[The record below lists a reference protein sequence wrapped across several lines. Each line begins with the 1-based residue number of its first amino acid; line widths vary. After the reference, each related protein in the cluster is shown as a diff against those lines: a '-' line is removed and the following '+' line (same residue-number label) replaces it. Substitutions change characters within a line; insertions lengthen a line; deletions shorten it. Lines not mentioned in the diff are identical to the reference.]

1 MKRKVIAVLI
11 LIILFIFGGCGVRD
25 NTHTTEFYK
34 IYVHKNTATILE
46 LTDKGKEQEVLII
59 PSEFKGNPVKKIGMV
74 LYYGSSARFKSEKLK
89 KIYIPETVNLI
100 NHGSFI
106 FCNNLKELVVSSN
119 NFENVLKN
127 LYLDS
132 LGIDDKMAIE
142 GLKIYLPNNYYQNV
156 QDIERSETFKELYKN
171 TINPANISFNYNYQD
186 SPNEGYYFID
196 NISDTGKITKPDNP
210 KRQGYAF
217 VSWYLEPEFKN
228 EWNFETDEVIV
239 EKDEEGNPIYS
250 ETILYARWAKID

>member
-59 PSEFKGNPVKKIGMV
+59 PSEFKDNPVKKIGMV
-74 LYYGSSARFKSEKLK
+74 IYYGSEARIESKKLK
-89 KIYIPETVNLI
+89 KVYIPETVSSI
-100 NHGSFI
+100 NDNAFARCES
-106 FCNNLKELVVSSN
+106 LKEIYINSN
-119 NFENVLKN
+119 NFNNSFKRSSNDLGVSYTQEANKLISFFIPKVYYEKIQEEIWEWYLN
-127 LYLDS
+127 LIHS
-132 LGIDDKMAIE
+132 
-142 GLKIYLPNNYYQNV
+142 
-156 QDIERSETFKELYKN
+156 
-171 TINPANISFNYNYQD
+171 ANISFNYNYED

-196 NISDTGKITKPDNP
+196 NLSETGKLNRPDNP

-217 VSWYLEPEFKN
+217 VSWYTEPGFKN
-228 EWNFETDEVIV
+228 EWDFETDKVIV
-239 EKDEEGNPIYS
+239 EKDGEGNLIYS
-250 ETILYARWAKID
+250 ETILYARWAKVD

>member
-1 MKRKVIAVLI
+1 MKRKVVVVLI
-11 LIILFIFGGCGVRD
+11 LIVLFIFGGCGIRD

-34 IYVHKNTATILE
+34 IYVFENTATVLE
-46 LTDKGKEQEVLII
+46 LTDKGKEQEALII
-59 PSEFKGNPVKKIGMV
+59 PSEFNGSPVTELGMAFIARKAKFQSENLKKVYIPQTVVNIKSFMFTTCENLEEMYINSDNFKQSLKGGPSGLGVGYTQVEIKKTKFFIPN
-74 LYYGSSARFKSEKLK
+74 LYYES
-89 KIYIPETVNLI
+89 I
-100 NHGSFI
+100 
-106 FCNNLKELVVSSN
+106 KEEIEESY
-119 NFENVLKN
+119 KH
-127 LYLDS
+127 
-132 LGIDDKMAIE
+132 MA
-142 GLKIYLPNNYYQNV
+142 
-156 QDIERSETFKELYKN
+156 
-171 TINPANISFNYNYQD
+171 NPANISFNYNYED

-217 VSWYLEPEFKN
+217 VSWYTEPEFKN